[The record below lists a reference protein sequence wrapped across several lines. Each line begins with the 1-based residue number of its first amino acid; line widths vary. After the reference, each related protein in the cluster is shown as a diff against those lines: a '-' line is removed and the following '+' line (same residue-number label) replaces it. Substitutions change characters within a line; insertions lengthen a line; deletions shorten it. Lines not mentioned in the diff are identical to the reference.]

1 MAASASDKARKSYS
15 YLQKTLSVGINASD
29 TALTPNNITSI
40 PTDTGVSFVIDRVD
54 SSGTATPSK
63 RELMTGVVSGA
74 TIATLQRGE
83 QGTTAQAHLAN
94 AVIEFVNSGEMWN
107 DLIDFLLQDHSNPD
121 GHHKTLTDDNNN
133 EWLERDSTA
142 SAVNQVKI
150 KNNITTKR
158 PKVYVGGDDTNTWLD
173 VDGKGTGGAHARNPE
188 ILFDFVASGGVWSG
202 DSYGSTRAASMT
214 AMVCYINGRRLE
226 LAAVT
231 ARTFTASKD
240 TYIDILD
247 NQDGTATIV
256 YTEVTNNAASPALA
270 ANSIRIGIIITGAG
284 NIAAAGSVNQGQ
296 ETMLLPIASSIPY
309 AVTDSLGNLI
319 CPRDPNRRILGY
331 REIISD
337 FSTTSTTPVAITGLT
352 VPVIVPTGRKVRL
365 TLATGFLM
373 NGTSGSYANAR
384 IFDGSVAD
392 ANTVAGATNQASSAA
407 DARPAHI
414 SKVVTPSANSK
425 TYIGGLKAI
434 TSGTATFSGQA
445 LGGSERAAG
454 YIMVELI

>member
-74 TIATLQRGE
+74 TIASLQRGE

-107 DLIDFLLQDHSNPD
+107 DLIDFLFQDHSNP
-121 GHHKTLTDDNNN
+121 GGNHKTLTDDSGN
-133 EWLERDSTA
+133 EWLERDATA

-188 ILFDFVASGGVWSG
+188 ILFDHVASGGVWSG

-256 YTEVTNNAASPALA
+256 YTEVANNAASPALA
-270 ANSIRIGIIITGAG
+270 SNSLRVGIIVTAAG
-284 NIAAAGSVNQGQ
+284 SIAAATSVNQGQ
-296 ETMLLPIASSIPY
+296 ETMLVPIASSIPY
-309 AVTDSLGNLI
+309 AVTDSLGNMI
-319 CPRDPNRRILGY
+319 CPRDPLRQ
-331 REIISD
+331 IIGFRQIIND
-337 FSTTSTTPVAITGLT
+337 FTSTTTGSFADVTGLNLS
-352 VPVIVPTGRKVRL
+352 VNIPAGRKVRITIDPYYVTSTAAAGTFL
-365 TLATGFLM
+365 ETQIYDVTASAEVKRGAFTLPAV
-373 NGTSGSYANAR
+373 SYAQT
-384 IFDGSVAD
+384 G
-392 ANTVAGATNQASSAA
+392 
-407 DARPAHI
+407 
-414 SKVVTPSANSK
+414 
-425 TYIGGLKAI
+425 AI
-434 TSGTATFSGQA
+434 TCRYTPPASGVRNFKVRFQTN
-445 LGGSERAAG
+445 AAG
-454 YIMVELI
+454 TFKLAASTSPYIPASITVELI